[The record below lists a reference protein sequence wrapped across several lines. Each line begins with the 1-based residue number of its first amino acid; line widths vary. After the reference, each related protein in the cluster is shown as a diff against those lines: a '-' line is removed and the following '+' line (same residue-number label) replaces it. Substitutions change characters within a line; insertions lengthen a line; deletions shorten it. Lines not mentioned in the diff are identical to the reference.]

1 MNTRLIRLK
10 EVMAITG
17 LSRSSIYRYIDEG
30 RFPEAVS
37 IGSRTVAWVD
47 REIFQWVESRIDSRD
62 SNLLYGYGYGEDTN
76 DHNSMY

>member
-1 MNTRLIRLK
+1 MSTRLIRLN

-47 REIFQWVESRIDSRD
+47 REILRWVESRIENRD
-62 SNLLYGYGYGEDTN
+62 SNVLYGYGEDIK
-76 DHNSMY
+76 DYQSMY

>member
-1 MNTRLIRLK
+1 MSTRLIRLK

-47 REIFQWVESRIDSRD
+47 REILRWVESRIENRD
-62 SNLLYGYGYGEDTN
+62 SNVLYGYGEDIR
-76 DHNSMY
+76 DHQSMY

>member
-30 RFPEAVS
+30 RFPEAVT

-47 REIFQWVESRIDSRD
+47 REIFRWVESRIENRD
-62 SNLLYGYGYGEDTN
+62 SNLLYGYGGDTN
-76 DHNSMY
+76 GNKLMY